1 MTLASTELDSGILRA
16 AFGQFPSGVVAL
28 CAEIDG
34 TPIGMAASSFVAVS
48 IEPPLVAVCVQN
60 TSTTWPK
67 FAAAERIG
75 ISVLGEAHDVAARTL
90 AAKTGNRFEG
100 LEVTTTEDG
109 AVFIG
114 GASMWLDATVTEEV
128 PAGDHAIVLLRINE
142 LEIKDVA
149 PIVFHG
155 SKFRKLATEVGQ

>member
-1 MTLASTELDSGILRA
+1 MTLATTDFDQSVLRA

-34 TPIGMAASSFVAVS
+34 VPIGMAASSFVAVS
-48 IEPPLVAVCVQN
+48 MDPPLVAFCVQN

-67 FAAAERIG
+67 FTAASRIG
-75 ISVLGEAHDVAARTL
+75 ISVLGELHDGAARTL

-100 LEVTTTEDG
+100 LETTTTDDG

-114 GASMWLDATVTEEV
+114 GASMWLDATVTDEV
-128 PAGDHAIVLLRINE
+128 PAGDHAIILMAINE
-142 LEIKDVA
+142 LEIKADVP

-155 SKFRKLATEVGQ
+155 SKFRRLAADL